1 MATAKKNAPAPKKSA
16 SKRKSNIKV
25 EHEPVIKKTSSSG
38 TPKMVKTSSMNK
50 HKKRTFKVY
59 RGQGG
64 R

>member
-16 SKRKSNIKV
+16 SKRNAKV